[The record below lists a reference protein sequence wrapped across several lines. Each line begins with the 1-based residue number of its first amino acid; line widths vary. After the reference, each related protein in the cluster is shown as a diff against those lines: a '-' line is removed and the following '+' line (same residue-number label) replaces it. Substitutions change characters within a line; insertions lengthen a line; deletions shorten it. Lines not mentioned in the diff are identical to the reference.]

1 MRKASLAGIAV
12 VAILAGAGLVVVRD
26 DAASAEK
33 ATEKSADKKGAPA
46 KAADGDGGKTAPSP
60 ATADARKVLYW
71 RHPDKA
77 DDFSPTARKTPD
89 GRAYLPVYDEQE
101 ADFKEVTAAK
111 QKAQQNKGR
120 KLLYYRNPMGLPD
133 TSPVPKKD
141 WMGMDYIPVYE
152 GEDDAGSSVSIS
164 LDRVQRS
171 GVRTEKAAMRV
182 IERRVRAPGIA
193 KPDER
198 SLRVVSL
205 RSDGFIEKLYVNETG
220 RHVKAGEPLF
230 RVYSPQVVSAQ
241 VDYRNTA
248 SFGRGERDEQAAVQR
263 LRNLDVP
270 AAVIDQLRRGSGPIL
285 AFDWPAPVSGY
296 VMDKNVTEGQMAKA
310 GEALFR
316 IAGLDPV
323 WVICDVPEQ
332 DIAMLREGAEANVGF
347 RAFPERLFKGRV
359 TFILHELDAKT
370 RTAKVRVELPNA
382 DHAIRHEMFADVEI
396 AVEGSETPR
405 LAVPV
410 SAVIDTGARQVV
422 LVERGA
428 GKFEPRN
435 VKLGV
440 RGDGLVEVTDG
451 IGNGDSVV
459 VSANFLIDAE
469 SNIRSALK
477 AFTADAKSG
486 AEAPQP
492 VSPAASPGVPSA
504 GKNATRNPAQAGQAV
519 HNHGKGH

>member
-1 MRKASLAGIAV
+1 MRAVSLAGIAV
-12 VAILAGAGLVVVRD
+12 AAILAGAGVVVARD
-26 DAASAEK
+26 DAVSAETK
-33 ATEKSADKKGAPA
+33 ATPA
-46 KAADGDGGKTAPSP
+46 G
-60 ATADARKVLYW
+60 RKVLYW

-77 DDFSPTARKTPD
+77 DDFAPEPKRTPD
-89 GRAYLPVYDEQE
+89 GRAYLPVHDDQE

-111 QKAQQNKGR
+111 AKAERNKGR
-120 KLLYYRNPMGLPD
+120 RLLYYRNPMGLPD

-152 GEDDAGSSVSIS
+152 GEDEGTSVSIS

-171 GVRTEKAAMRV
+171 GVRTEKASMRR
-182 IERRVRAPGIA
+182 IERHVRAPGIA

-198 SLRVVSL
+198 SLRIVSL

-241 VDYRNTA
+241 VDFRTTSAY
-248 SFGRGERDEQAAVQR
+248 GRGEQDQQSAVQR

-270 AAVIDQLRRGSGPIL
+270 QHVIDQLRRGGGPIL
-285 AFDWPAPVSGY
+285 SFDWLAPVSGY
-296 VMDKNVTEGQMAKA
+296 VMDKSVVEGQMAKA

-323 WVICDVPEQ
+323 WVICDVSEQ
-332 DIAMLREGAEANVGF
+332 DIALVREGAVANIGF
-347 RAFPERLFKGRV
+347 RAYPERLFQGRV

-370 RTAKVRVELPNA
+370 RTAKVRIELPNA

-396 AVEGSETPR
+396 LGDGSDKQR
-405 LAVPV
+405 LAVPA
-410 SAVIDTGARQVV
+410 SALIDTGARQVV
-422 LVERGA
+422 LVDRGE

-435 VKLGV
+435 VRLGL
-440 RGDGLVEVTDG
+440 RGDGLVEVTEGIKDG
-451 IGNGDSVV
+451 ESVV

-477 AFTADAKSG
+477 AFTADAAAS
-486 AEAPQP
+486 AAAP
-492 VSPAASPGVPSA
+492 PAATAAEPPPPQAARGAHDHGPPARA
-504 GKNATRNPAQAGQAV
+504 GKGTQP
-519 HNHGKGH
+519 